1 MRKDYSISNSAIF
14 SAIAATYRGLSSPL
28 MAIVCLFAGVT
39 RPSLAAPPETAE
51 LAAII
56 AKIDRTLVQQNE
68 TDIREWLDA
77 RIAET
82 GRYGVY
88 SFGYTSV
95 QIKENVA
102 HVDLNRGSHAD
113 AAAQFFRAYEML
125 GDRKYLDAGLKTA
138 DFFLQIQQ
146 PAGHFP
152 TGAIVQP
159 DGKASAGGGKCPL
172 PMARMEDGYQF
183 RPFTLLMTAYK
194 LTGDKKYFE
203 AAKRVGDLVVER
215 LQHPEWGWCAT
226 EFDTRIEGAT
236 DKQLQSNGAY
246 GVRGGGSFADAC
258 TNDGFRISVIMYHA
272 TGDRRYL
279 KRSSRLGEWLF
290 ATQLGQGEVRG
301 WADNYNWKNIP
312 VPARNFEGLS
322 IDPRNF
328 SRFVSPLCVWIYG
341 MNNQDKYRQLFQES
355 YSWLKAQEK
364 TDGWAAEFSY
374 DGRPVWTQDYKT
386 YRYDQP
392 ETWPNPLKHVEVR
405 DDKPWYNRVK
415 VQLDDGQIHNQ
426 LLQKGGRRALLNWYQ
441 GPVTYRPEEFVAV
454 RLEAAKRCVDEEFV
468 VPLQGRTPDG
478 SLGAIQGKYLEQVRL
493 RLAAPNC
500 QHLPEAD
507 SIGRRD
513 LTRQCWHGPHTW
525 LDPYHPPYGW
535 ASWQYV
541 WDARIAMGLIQPET
555 VACGGRGLENM
566 HLWPSWDVMGDW
578 TTRCI
583 AVENWLDVPLSSE
596 TEASK

>member
-28 MAIVCLFAGVT
+28 MAIVCLFAGFT

-246 GVRGGGSFADAC
+246 GVRGG
-258 TNDGFRISVIMYHA
+258 
-272 TGDRRYL
+272 
-279 KRSSRLGEWLF
+279 
-290 ATQLGQGEVRG
+290 
-301 WADNYNWKNIP
+301 
-312 VPARNFEGLS
+312 
-322 IDPRNF
+322 
-328 SRFVSPLCVWIYG
+328 
-341 MNNQDKYRQLFQES
+341 
-355 YSWLKAQEK
+355 
-364 TDGWAAEFSY
+364 
-374 DGRPVWTQDYKT
+374 
-386 YRYDQP
+386 
-392 ETWPNPLKHVEVR
+392 
-405 DDKPWYNRVK
+405 
-415 VQLDDGQIHNQ
+415 
-426 LLQKGGRRALLNWYQ
+426 
-441 GPVTYRPEEFVAV
+441 
-454 RLEAAKRCVDEEFV
+454 
-468 VPLQGRTPDG
+468 
-478 SLGAIQGKYLEQVRL
+478 
-493 RLAAPNC
+493 
-500 QHLPEAD
+500 
-507 SIGRRD
+507 
-513 LTRQCWHGPHTW
+513 
-525 LDPYHPPYGW
+525 
-535 ASWQYV
+535 
-541 WDARIAMGLIQPET
+541 
-555 VACGGRGLENM
+555 
-566 HLWPSWDVMGDW
+566 
-578 TTRCI
+578 
-583 AVENWLDVPLSSE
+583 
-596 TEASK
+596 